1 MVVKFYKMNKT
12 TFNIS
17 KMDCSSEEQLIRL
30 KLQGVGS
37 IKSLHFDIPNRKLEV
52 FHSGDNDVIFQTIDS
67 LKLDT
72 KIIAKEALPDDFLIS
87 EERDEKKL
95 FFWVFGINFS
105 FFVIELIAGLL
116 ANSMGLV
123 ADSLD
128 MLADALVFGIS
139 LFVVGK
145 ALSKKKVVAKISGY
159 LQLTLAIA
167 GLFEVIRRFL
177 GYEHIPDYKTMIIV
191 ASFTFIG
198 NALSLYLLQKAKT
211 KDEVHIKAG
220 KIFLAND
227 VLISIGVIIAG
238 ILVLLL
244 SSKLPDLIVGSLV
257 FVIVARGAFRILQL
271 AK

>member
-1 MVVKFYKMNKT
+1 
-12 TFNIS
+12 
-17 KMDCSSEEQLIRL
+17 MDS
-30 KLQGVGS
+30 V
-37 IKSLHFDIPNRKLEV
+37 KSLHFDLPNRKLDV
-52 FHSGDNDVIFQTIDS
+52 YHSGDNDIIFRTIDS
-67 LKLDT
+67 LKLDA
-72 KIIAKEALPDDFLIS
+72 KIIAKETLPDDFLIS
-87 EERDEKKL
+87 EESDEKKL
-95 FFWVFGINFS
+95 LIWVFAINFS
-105 FFVIELIAGLL
+105 FFAIEIIAGLL
-116 ANSMGLV
+116 ANSMSLV

-128 MLADALVFGIS
+128 MLADAFVFGIS

-167 GLFEVIRRFL
+167 GIFEVIRRFL
-177 GYEHIPDYKTMIIV
+177 GYELVPDYKTMIIV
-191 ASFTFIG
+191 ASFTLIG
-198 NALSLYLLQKAKT
+198 NALSFYLLQKAKS

-238 ILVLLL
+238 IFVLLL

-257 FVIVARGAFRILQL
+257 FAIVARGAFRILQL

>member
-1 MVVKFYKMNKT
+1 MMNKT
-12 TFNIS
+12 TFTIS

-30 KLQGVGS
+30 KLQDLDS
-37 IKSLHFDIPNRKLEV
+37 IKSLHFDIPNRKLDV
-52 FHSGDNDVIFQTIDS
+52 FHLGDNDVIFQTIDS

-72 KIIAKEALPDDFLIS
+72 KIITKETLPDDFLVS
-87 EERDEKKL
+87 EENTEKKL
-95 FFWVFGINFS
+95 FIWVFVINFS
-105 FFVIELIAGLL
+105 FFAIEIIAGIL
-116 ANSMGLV
+116 ANSMSLV

-128 MLADALVFGIS
+128 MLADAVVFGIS

-145 ALSKKKVVAKISGY
+145 ALSKKKFVAKISGY

-167 GLFEVIRRFL
+167 GIFEVIRRFL
-177 GYEHIPDYKTMIIV
+177 GYELVPYYKTMIIV
-191 ASFTFIG
+191 ASFTLIG
-198 NALSLYLLQKAKT
+198 NALSFYLLQKAKT

-238 ILVLLL
+238 IFVLLL
-244 SSKLPDLIVGSLV
+244 SSKLPDLIVGSIV